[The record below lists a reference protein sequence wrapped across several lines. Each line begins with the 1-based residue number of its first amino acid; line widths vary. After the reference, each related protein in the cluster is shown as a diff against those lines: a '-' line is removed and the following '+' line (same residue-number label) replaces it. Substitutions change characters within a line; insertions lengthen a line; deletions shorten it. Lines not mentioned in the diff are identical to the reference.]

1 MPLIFNTE
9 AFAKVPEN
17 LVDSNKPNIKKYNV
31 RVHKT
36 DLVILDALAARSG
49 ISRSQLLNQL
59 VEKILLN
66 TLCTLDTRAA
76 YYVANVA
83 NKLAGISPK
92 EGWVLDLASQKYS
105 VVHELE
111 ELCRYE
117 NACSEEHTDR
127 DQIHEKISQA
137 HKDGKLGKI

>member
-92 EGWVLDLASQKYS
+92 E
-105 VVHELE
+105 
-111 ELCRYE
+111 R
-117 NACSEEHTDR
+117 SEEHTSELQSR
-127 DQIHEKISQA
+127 ENLVCRLLLEKKNTNTQ
-137 HKDGKLGKI
+137 HKQ